1 MGFKIINRSDSV
13 IARHLDNSQIQLRL
27 EKKVKNKSMT
37 RHLSQTWGRHH
48 KLLNHERIIVNN
60 MPGATATSVTDK
72 NGRAFDIRFV
82 AINGTKVLIH
92 LVFTS
97 PQNYTGKHATSF
109 KETAYSFSQLSVKQ
123 ANIISGQRIRVTTV
137 KKGDTLSKLA
147 QKMEVKKYKEEC
159 LMALNGLTK
168 FNKVR
173 TGQLIKLI
181 SR

>member
-1 MGFKIINRSDSV
+1 MGFKVIKRSDSV
-13 IARHLDNSQIQLRL
+13 MARHMDNSQIQLRL
-27 EKKVKNKSMT
+27 EKKLKNKSMT
-37 RHLSQTWGRHH
+37 RYLSQTWGRHH
-48 KLLNHERIIVNN
+48 KLLNHERIVVNN
-60 MPGATATSVTDK
+60 MAGATATSVVVK

-82 AINGTKVLIH
+82 AINGTKVLIQ

-97 PQNYTGKHATSF
+97 PRNYTGKHATSF
-109 KETAYSFSQLSVKQ
+109 KETAYSFSQLSRKQ
-123 ANIISGQRIRVTTV
+123 ANLISGQKIRVTIV

-181 SR
+181 RR